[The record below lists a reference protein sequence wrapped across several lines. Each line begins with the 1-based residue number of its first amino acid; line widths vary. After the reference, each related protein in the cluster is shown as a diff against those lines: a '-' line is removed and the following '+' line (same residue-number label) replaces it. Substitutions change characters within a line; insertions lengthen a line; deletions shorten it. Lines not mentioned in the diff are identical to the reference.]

1 MSPGVLFLDEP
12 TTGLDTTTAESVIQM
27 LHKLALLTK
36 PRTHTG
42 LCHIQYVKPINA
54 CVALCKFRGYIYQIA
69 KNSQGLEF
77 S

>member
-36 PRTHTG
+36 PRTLHTQA
-42 LCHIQYVKPINA
+42 CVIFKQQYLKPINA
-54 CVALCKFRGYIYQIA
+54 CVALCKFRGYIY
-69 KNSQGLEF
+69 
-77 S
+77 